1 MNKSKQG
8 VITFGL
14 AGILAIPNELGT
26 DANKF
31 FDHGLSKKEK
41 ERKHRYE
48 KKHDG
53 TKKQTEKI

>member
-1 MNKSKQG
+1 MNKGKQG
-8 VITFGL
+8 VITFSL
-14 AGILAIPNELGT
+14 AGILAVPNELGT

-31 FDHGLSKKEK
+31 FDHGLSKEDK
-41 ERKHRYE
+41 ERKRRYG